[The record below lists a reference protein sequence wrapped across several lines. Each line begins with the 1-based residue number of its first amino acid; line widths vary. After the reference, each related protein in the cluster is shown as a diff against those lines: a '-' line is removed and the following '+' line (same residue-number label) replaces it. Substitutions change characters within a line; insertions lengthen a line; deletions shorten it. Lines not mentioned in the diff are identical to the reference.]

1 MGEVK
6 VGRNIN
12 IADESRVYAGVEIL
26 INSAVTAILP
36 NPKRLFLSIT
46 ITGKDAWIRMTPAS
60 EDPLERKGIR
70 LKKDQ
75 TYEFPIDNVYTGEV
89 SIINKKDNEKPIYYI
104 TEF

>member
-1 MGEVK
+1 
-6 VGRNIN
+6 
-12 IADESRVYAGVEIL
+12 
-26 INSAVTAILP
+26 
-36 NPKRLFLSIT
+36 
-46 ITGKDAWIRMTPAS
+46 MTPAS